1 VILVVFIA
9 LFVIFVLG
17 SLIWNIFW
25 ALFWAVV
32 SGVVFGGLGRL
43 VVPGRNPI
51 GFWPTVACGLVGSF
65 AGAAIGEALDRGWFV
80 TILIEVG
87 LAAAAVAVWSA
98 SHRKELAGSRTALDR

>member
-1 VILVVFIA
+1 LVVFIA

-25 ALFWAVV
+25 TLFWAVV
-32 SGVVFGGLGRL
+32 TGIVFGGLGRL

-65 AGAAIGEALDRGWFV
+65 VGAAIARGVDGGWFA

-87 LAAAAVAVWSA
+87 LAAAAVAIWSA
-98 SHRKELAGSRTALDR
+98 SHRKELAGRRTALDR

>member
-1 VILVVFIA
+1 MILVVFIA

-32 SGVVFGGLGRL
+32 SGVIFGGLGRL
-43 VVPGRNPI
+43 VVPGHNPI

-98 SHRKELAGSRTALDR
+98 SHRKELSGSRTALNR